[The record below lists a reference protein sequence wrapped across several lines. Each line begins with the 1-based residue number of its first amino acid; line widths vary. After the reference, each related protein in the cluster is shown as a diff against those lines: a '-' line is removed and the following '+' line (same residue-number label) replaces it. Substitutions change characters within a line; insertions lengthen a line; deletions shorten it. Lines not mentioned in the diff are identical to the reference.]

1 MTDSGWQ
8 YPGGEPAGSGPYG
21 GAPPPG
27 TPPPPP
33 QQPWGGAPVPSADPA
48 GPPAE
53 TWQQPDY
60 GAPPPPGPQQ
70 RSWPI
75 MALFGAVVLLVV
87 AIIGVAV
94 TSGGGDDTATNSDD
108 TTDTSGEPDEPDTT
122 DGPDTTDDPD
132 GPQEPSG
139 DPGAFVDEEGG
150 YEITLPD
157 KWRYTS
163 LSDPDSAGA
172 AMFPDDSEKAG
183 IIQQT
188 VGVLPRAI
196 SFYGVV
202 GEEVGAASF
211 VTNVNINATPA
222 PGAEDLSYEEFAGQI
237 TQGIDMIGATVTGDA
252 PFELAGVEGARVEF
266 DYDAALGAS
275 GVQYASVID
284 GELWV
289 VNFASSDVAG
299 LSAEFD
305 EIASSFRVTG

>member
-33 QQPWGGAPVPSADPA
+33 PPSPQQPWGGGQVPAADPA

-60 GAPPPPGPQQ
+60 GAPPPSGPPQ

-75 MALFGAVVLLVV
+75 VALIGAVVLLVV
-87 AIIGVAV
+87 AIIGVVA
-94 TSGGGDDTATNSDD
+94 TSGGGDDTVTGTDD
-108 TTDTSGEPDEPDTT
+108 STDTSGEPGEPDTT
-122 DGPDTTDDPD
+122 DEPD

-139 DPGAFVDEEGG
+139 NPGAFVDEEGG
-150 YEITLPD
+150 YEITLTD
-157 KWRYTS
+157 GWAYTS
-163 LSDPDSAGA
+163 LHDDPSGAGE

-183 IIQQT
+183 LIQQT

-196 SFYGVV
+196 TFYGVV
-202 GEEVGAASF
+202 AEEVGVASF

-222 PGAEDLSYEEFAGQI
+222 PGAEALGYEEFSGQI
-237 TQGIDMIGATVTGDA
+237 NQGIELIGATVTGDA
-252 PFELAGVEGARVEF
+252 PFELAGVEGVRVEF

-275 GVQYASVID
+275 GVQYASVVD